1 MSVFNKF
8 IIPTPEQRN
17 QVRLEWAQKI
27 SQNAGRWQEAE
38 RNQSSDLGS
47 IKEELLKTLHI
58 ADHHL
63 STMDFLDVAEATNI
77 SASSIQELIR
87 RAPPLDEDDVWR
99 KCARTKWTLYFKRQI
114 AWMRQL

>member
-1 MSVFNKF
+1 MSVFHKY

-17 QVRLEWAQKI
+17 QVRLEWGQKI
-27 SQNAGRWQEAE
+27 SHDAGRWQEAE
-38 RNQSSDLGS
+38 RKQSSDVCS

-63 STMDFLDVAEATNI
+63 STMDFLDAAEAIHI
-77 SASSIQELIR
+77 SSSSIQELIR

-99 KCARTKWTLYFKRQI
+99 KCANTKWSLYFKRQI